1 MIPTVIFGSVFT
13 DPIILVLRNFFKMSF
28 RVSIAKREGTLPLFL
43 EGFGFHLTESDS
55 ILEGIRGK

>member
-1 MIPTVIFGSVFT
+1 
-13 DPIILVLRNFFKMSF
+13 MSF